1 MYISGDIFSEF
12 TDQEKELKEFDLF
25 LRKKMPQGK
34 FQLVLHHDSGCL
46 YGDDLVLSSK
56 ARKAIV
62 HRANKEK
69 GLFLYELNEKDVV
82 HAIFIQ
88 ELNAVLIYFLSNATS
103 DSIIEQ
109 YEATAIQLCIEL
121 FLSRISLQ
129 NEQDFLSTLRKQY
142 DRKISV
148 LENKYLEILE
158 DNHRGYLTIQQQQE
172 EYSQT
177 LKSEI
182 ARQTAQLRKTNDS
195 LKLAREAAE
204 NANKAKSHFL
214 ANMSHEI
221 RTPMNGII
229 GFTEMLF
236 DTNLTPDQLDYVE
249 TIRRSGDALLSLI
262 NDILDFSK
270 IEAGRLDFEET
281 EFDLERI
288 AYDICELSIPKVQ
301 SKPVEILCR
310 IGDHLPSLV
319 KGDPFRFQQV
329 LTNLMANS
337 VKFTESG
344 EIELFIDVEDENDT
358 QVKIHTKVIDTGIGI
373 PKDKLSTIFAPF
385 KQADDSTTRKY
396 GGTGLGLSIC
406 KQISN
411 MMGGDV
417 WAESPVNSQLSIENY
432 RLKDSLKTSNNHQP
446 STFDRPRNGKPGTI
460 FHFTAWLEKV
470 KPNVSPIVAPST
482 LSGKRILVVDGNRNS
497 LNILTNALISAGM
510 DVTAIDKGED
520 VLSTLQKA
528 LDSDNPID
536 FCILDLKMPGMNGYE
551 IAKQIRNAKSSV
563 RDIFLIALS
572 LLLERKK
579 QKHNETGFDVFL
591 SKPVRREKLYQV
603 LENVFYKKDKENWS
617 RDAGDLRTQKH
628 IKTSP
633 SVLIEEKNSSR
644 VLLAEDNPI
653 NQKLAKMMLTKAG
666 YQVETADTGKKAVNK
681 FITSSGKF
689 DLIFMDMQMPEM
701 DGIEATHHIREW
713 EERNIAKGPSPNAES
728 SHQNSTL
735 FPEDF
740 SIDNRQS
747 LIKRVPIVALTANAI
762 KGDREKCLENGMDDY
777 ITKPIDKKIFF
788 EVIEKWISGYKS
800 SQNAIQPD

>member
-1 MYISGDIFSEF
+1 MYIPEDIFSEF
-12 TDQEKELKEFDLF
+12 TNHETEFKEFHLF
-25 LRKKMPQGK
+25 LRRKIPQGK
-34 FQLVLHHDSGCL
+34 FQLVLNHDRDCL

-56 ARKAIV
+56 DRNAIV
-62 HRANKEK
+62 HRAHTEK
-69 GLFLYELNEKDVV
+69 GMFLFELNETDVV

-88 ELNAVLIYFLSNATS
+88 ELNAVLIYFLSNDTS
-103 DSIIEQ
+103 DSFIEQ
-109 YEATAIQLCIEL
+109 YVATAIQLCIEL
-121 FLSRISLQ
+121 FLSQITLR
-129 NEQDFLSTLRKQY
+129 NEQDFLATLRKQY

-148 LENKYLEILE
+148 LEKKYQEILE
-158 DNHRGYLTIQQQQE
+158 DNHRGYQIIQQQQE
-172 EYSQT
+172 KYSQT

-195 LKLAREAAE
+195 LKQAREAAE
-204 NANKAKSHFL
+204 KANKAKSHFL

-236 DTNLTPDQLDYVE
+236 DTNLSTNQLDYVE

-281 EFDLERI
+281 EFDPERI
-288 AYDICELSIPKVQ
+288 AYDICELTIPKVQ
-301 SKPVEILCR
+301 SRPVEILCR

-329 LTNLMANS
+329 LANLMGNS

-344 EIELFIDVEDENDT
+344 EIELFMDAEDENDT

-417 WAESPVNSQLSIENY
+417 WAESPVNSQLNIENC
-432 RLKDSLKTSNNHQP
+432 RLQDRFKTPNNHQP
-446 STFDRPRNGKPGTI
+446 STLDHPSNGKTGTI
-460 FHFTAWLEKV
+460 FHFTAWLEKTNR
-470 KPNVSPIVAPST
+470 NVDPKIAPST
-482 LSGKRILVVDGNRNS
+482 LSGKRILVVNDNYNS
-497 LNILTNALISAGM
+497 LNILTKMLIAAGM
-510 DVTAIDKGED
+510 DVAALDKGDD
-520 VLSTLQKA
+520 VLPTLQKA
-528 LDSDNPID
+528 LDSNNPID
-536 FCILDLKMPGMNGYE
+536 FCILDLKMSGVNGYE
-551 IAKQIRNAKSSV
+551 IAKQIRNVKSSI
-563 RDIFLIALS
+563 RNIFLIALS
-572 LLLERKK
+572 FLLEREK
-579 QKHNETGFDVFL
+579 QKDNETVFDAFL

-603 LENVFYKKDKENWS
+603 LENVFNKKDKKNCP
-617 RDAGDLRTQKH
+617 RNNGDLRTQKH
-628 IKTSP
+628 FKP
-633 SVLIEEKNSSR
+633 SSSALIEEENSSYI
-644 VLLAEDNPI
+644 LLAEDNPI

-666 YQVETADTGKKAVNK
+666 YQVETADTGKKAVDK
-681 FITSSGKF
+681 FINSSGKF

-713 EERNIAKGPSPNAES
+713 EERNIAKDPSPDAKS
-728 SHQNSTL
+728 SHQNMTL
-735 FPEDF
+735 FQGDF

-747 LIKRVPIVALTANAI
+747 SNNRVPIVALTANAI

-777 ITKPIDKKIFF
+777 ITKPINKKIFF
-788 EVIEKWISGYKS
+788 EVIEKWISGNKS
-800 SQNAIQPD
+800 SQNSIQPD